1 MRAEKRYAQQQNQQF
16 RARRSQADRKA
27 YKLEMQRQIKALNK
41 LSDRPDERMALSIRL
56 EMFNR
61 AMLADGNRTA
71 IFPSFEAWE
80 ANHGDLE
87 FVRKVLDYQESRN
100 RHVVDV

>member
-27 YKLEMQRQIKALNK
+27 YKLEMQRQIKALDK
-41 LSDRPDERMALSIRL
+41 LSDRPDERLKLSIRL
-56 EMFNR
+56 DMFNR

-71 IFPSFEAWE
+71 IFPRFEVWE
-80 ANHGDLE
+80 AVHGDPK
-87 FVRKVLDYQESRN
+87 FVQQVLDYNARCQEA
-100 RHVVDV
+100 